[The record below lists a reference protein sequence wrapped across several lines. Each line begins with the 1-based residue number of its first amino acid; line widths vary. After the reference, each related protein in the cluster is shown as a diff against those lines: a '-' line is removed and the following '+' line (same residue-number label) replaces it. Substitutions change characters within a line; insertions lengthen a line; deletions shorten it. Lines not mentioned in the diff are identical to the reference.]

1 MTAAPLLTADDTEH
15 DGVVNAVDDATMQS
29 SSRRNFII
37 MDRCFQHERRLGEGV
52 CERRRTFAVLSKV

>member
-37 MDRCFQHERRLGEGV
+37 MALLGV
-52 CERRRTFAVLSKV
+52 CSTEHRECGGVSVR